1 MSASGHW
8 KAWVAFA
15 EFEGSSIPMTQAA
28 REEEFGEDDEEER
41 YVDGDVQIARRTFER
56 GYKDQKDKGLKQ
68 EVRPIIHSFAH
79 QLFNNTA
86 IISVSIYLKH
96 GRPSSKSRHPTRA

>member
-8 KAWVAFA
+8 KAWVAYA

-68 EVRPIIHSFAH
+68 EVRPIIP
-79 QLFNNTA
+79 LFCSPAIQNTVN
-86 IISVSIYLKH
+86 ISVSIYLKH